1 LFRREFAGPTTA
13 GRIAQYAFDST
24 RQSRCFLAALD
35 QRQPLEGPD
44 PTATPNADGMPFT
57 AEFFGDG
64 FVVLALKGQK
74 NHAGSLG
81 HSLRACAGLCHEP
94 QSRLLSFRD
103 DQLGC
108 FPWHARFSRSP

>member
-1 LFRREFAGPTTA
+1 LFRCKFASPTTPR
-13 GRIAQYAFDST
+13 RIAEYAFDST
-24 RQSRCFLAALD
+24 QQSRCLLAALD
-35 QRQPLEGPD
+35 QRQPLEDPD

-64 FVVLALKGQK
+64 LVVFALKGQK

-81 HSLRACAGLCHEP
+81 HSLRARAGLCHEP
-94 QSRLLSFRD
+94 QSRSLSFRD

-108 FPWHARFSRSP
+108 LPWHAWFSRRQ